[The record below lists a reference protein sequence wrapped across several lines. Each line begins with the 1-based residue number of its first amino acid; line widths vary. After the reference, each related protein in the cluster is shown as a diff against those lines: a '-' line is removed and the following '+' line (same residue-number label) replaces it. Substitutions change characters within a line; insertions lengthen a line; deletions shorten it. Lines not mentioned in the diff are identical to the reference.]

1 MGPQLALKATPQQ
14 PQFLTDIEQYIEREL
29 HELQTMG
36 DAGNPEAV
44 AEQRLD
50 IFRNAFE
57 MFISKLSTY
66 QPLLSEINKEYDNAI
81 RNLRREVMHFMA
93 TKSELGT
100 LKERTVVLVNKLKAE
115 YTKKLREVQDA
126 SAAKDAKLRQL
137 YGETRAAKHEAE
149 KALEL
154 QRQAQDRSME
164 QHESNA
170 TLMRHIQAKETE
182 LTEVAD
188 TAAERDL
195 LLVKNAE
202 LEEKIQTLQTEAAAL
217 ANEKEE
223 KHHQLQSANKHNE
236 ELLAQL
242 NDLNEKYAEAAV
254 KLEESAEN
262 WQSRTKNAI
271 NGGGET
277 PRPNMDALNSS
288 LAARTYMT
296 PKIPTDDRS
305 TIEVVGQ
312 LYWEIDRLCAT
323 LNHHAIPLANPDG
336 NRGSSREAENVPQY
350 LKSRHGPLGQV
361 PITSPEELLT
371 IAKDFWVFFSCNNF
385 EGRRMNANQAFA
397 VFMDEKFPETSAEM
411 SHSVCEALLSS
422 SVNSS
427 RECSLL
433 LKLLQDDPEM
443 PLSTEILVASTEHT
457 SMIGGFAKPIPTGA
471 ALAP

>member
-1 MGPQLALKATPQQ
+1 
-14 PQFLTDIEQYIEREL
+14 
-29 HELQTMG
+29 MG
-36 DAGNPEAV
+36 DTGNPEAM

-57 MFISKLSTY
+57 MFISRLSTY

-149 KALEL
+149 KAAEL
-154 QRQAQDRSME
+154 QREAQDRSSE

-170 TLMRHIQAKETE
+170 TLMRHIQVKEKE

-188 TAAERDL
+188 TGAERDL
-195 LLVKNAE
+195 LIVHNAE
-202 LEEKIQTLQTEAAAL
+202 LEAKILELQKDSAVLTE
-217 ANEKEE
+217 EKEE
-223 KHHQLQSANKHNE
+223 KHKQLQSASKHNE
-236 ELLAQL
+236 ELLGQL

-254 KLEESAEN
+254 KLEESAGN

-271 NGGGET
+271 NGGGDT

-288 LAARTYMT
+288 LAARSYMT
-296 PKIPTDDRS
+296 PKIPTGDR
-305 TIEVVGQ
+305 TTVEVVGQ

-323 LNHHAIPLANPDG
+323 LNHHAIPLVDG
-336 NRGSSREAENVPQY
+336 NRSSSPGVENVPKY

-385 EGRRMNANQAFA
+385 EGRRMSANEAFA
-397 VFMDEKFPETSAEM
+397 VFMDETFPASSAEM
-411 SHSVCEALLSS
+411 SHSVCEALLSGG
-422 SVNSS
+422 VNSS

-457 SMIGGFAKPIPTGA
+457 SMIGGFTKAIPTGA
-471 ALAP
+471 SP